1 MYKDFTRTYD
11 KKDTE
16 IATLKKNAFADFA
29 IALLNEVKENGNVL
43 KIVSIEEKEMD
54 VVQMKTTR
62 LKDAGGNE
70 TSAKV
75 KETKP
80 VLRYTAKVD
89 VIKKRVLNDKNK
101 KCCGNLFQDNTKE
114 G

>member
-11 KKDTE
+11 KKDAE
-16 IATLKKNAFADFA
+16 ITTLKKNAFADFA
-29 IALLNEVKENGNVL
+29 IALLNEVKDNGNVL
-43 KIVSIEEKEMD
+43 KIVSIEEKEMN
-54 VVQMKTTR
+54 VVQLKTKR
-62 LKDAGGNE
+62 LKDAEGNE

-89 VIKKRVLNDKNK
+89 IIKKRVPNGKHK
-101 KCCGNLFQDNTKE
+101 KCCGNFFQDNTKE